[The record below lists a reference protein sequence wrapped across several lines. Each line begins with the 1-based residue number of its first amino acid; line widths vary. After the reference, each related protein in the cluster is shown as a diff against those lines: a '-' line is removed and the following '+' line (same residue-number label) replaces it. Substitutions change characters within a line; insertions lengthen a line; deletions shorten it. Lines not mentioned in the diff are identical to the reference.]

1 MHELQ
6 NIRDFLLDMDGTI
19 YLGSRLFEGTIPF
32 LNRIRERGCRA
43 VFLTNNSSA
52 SPLAY
57 AEKLNGMGKIDF
69 RKGIS
74 TVRPTKP

>member
-32 LNRIRERGCRA
+32 LNRIRERGGRA

-52 SPLAY
+52 SPLAC
-57 AEKLNGMGKIDF
+57 LCGKTERHGD
-69 RKGIS
+69 
-74 TVRPTKP
+74 